1 MENTLFSSRPI
12 TLLGLLEATAKE
24 EGTVKKIEI
33 PVIQRDYAQGRL
45 NSKHIQQ
52 VRNNLLDAVYL
63 AVTGGSQPVDLDF
76 IYGYCTPD
84 RTFIPL
90 DGQQRLTTLFL
101 LHWYIARHE
110 GKEMPEALQRFRY
123 QTRMSSRDFIEKL
136 LSFTPSFDYCSLGGL
151 YPSLSEEITD
161 QYWCERSWTKT
172 DPSIRSM
179 LVMLDAIDR
188 RFGQTSGLWEKLR
201 ATEEPP
207 VFFYLLILEEKKLSP
222 SETVAQQKEEQA
234 LVLRRAEDI
243 YVKMNARGKQL
254 SPFEHFKAYLQGL
267 LKEIDAER
275 CAYFSRQIDT
285 SWSDLFWQHREEVLS
300 SAETD
305 REAVQKKTTHQLDNC
320 LLRYYRFLTRMMAYQ
335 DSRVADN
342 QAEEFTLAKQLF
354 APHNPEAATHLEI
367 LIADFE
373 GWIKMEKKYPKG
385 CTGLFNQLF
394 SGNFTAGEKIRL
406 YTETNLLDKALWHF
420 EEGAQ
425 KWTYTDAV
433 LLWGILFLVREGK
446 DPNDPL
452 SKRKMRQLR
461 NMVWDS
467 VGDEVRAEHMKE
479 VLADAQLILKE
490 ADFPSELKILT
501 KRQAVEERVKE
512 DFTRKHPEVYP
523 VLCDLEDHRFLMGKI
538 GIMGFD
544 PVTFAERGSK
554 FLSLFKETEKEY
566 GTDGKQLGTVLLT
579 YGDYSEEIK
588 GNRWRFG
595 GKNLKNWK
603 PLFGNYDKKD
613 RALRIC
619 LPSLLDDI
627 PLANLGDGKE
637 KDFFEEKKKQFV
649 ADRTARSY
657 FDWRYYFVRYPA
669 ALDSE
674 SGIYVWDA
682 EYDVRMLEG
691 KQLNGWHRD
700 VYLEMLY
707 SEIGGDESRWLLGR
721 SEVRER
727 QLKLTS
733 LNLAFYYDSEHLY
746 VRTRG
751 EASASQW
758 IHHALSAAGFKPLIN
773 QQEEWVRPI
782 KQHRGENGSIDA
794 EDRIDLAVCLYRR
807 LLQIQASQRPADSLE
822 SDAGKE

>member
-1 MENTLFSSRPI
+1 MENTSFSSRPA
-12 TLLGLLEATAKE
+12 TLLGLLGATADGKE
-24 EGTVKKIEI
+24 TVKKIEI
-33 PVIQRDYAQGRL
+33 PIIQRDYAQGRL
-45 NSKHIQQ
+45 NSEHIQQ
-52 VRNNLLDAVYL
+52 VRTNLLDAVYQAL
-63 AVTGGSQPVDLDF
+63 TGLSRPVDLDF

-136 LSFTPSFDYCSLGGL
+136 LSFTPSFDYCSPGGL

-222 SETVAQQKEEQA
+222 SEDVAQQKEEQA
-234 LVLRRAEDI
+234 LMLRKAEDI

-254 SPFEHFKAYLQGL
+254 SPFEHFKAFLEGVLQ
-267 LKEIDAER
+267 EINADR
-275 CAYFSRQIDT
+275 CAYFRHQIDT
-285 SWSDLFWQHREEVLS
+285 TWSDLFWQHREEVLS

-305 REAVQKKTTHQLDNC
+305 VKAAQKKTTHLLDNC
-320 LLRYYRFLTRMMAYQ
+320 LLRYYRFLTRMMAYR
-335 DSRVADN
+335 DNRVTDAH
-342 QAEEFTLAKQLF
+342 AEEFTLTKQLF
-354 APHNPEAATHLEI
+354 AKDNPEAAAHLEG
-367 LIADFE
+367 LIAGFDSWTE
-373 GWIKMEKKYPKG
+373 IEKKYPQG

-394 SGNFTAGEKIRL
+394 SAYFTAGEKIRL

-446 DPNDPL
+446 DPTDPL
-452 SKRKMRQLR
+452 VKRKIRQLR

-467 VGDEVRAEHMKE
+467 VGDEVRAEHMEE
-479 VLADAQLILKE
+479 VLADAQQILKE
-490 ADFPSELKILT
+490 RDFPATLKILT
-501 KRQAVEERVKE
+501 KRQADEERVKE
-512 DFTRKHPEVYP
+512 DFTRQHPNVYP

-538 GIMGFD
+538 GIMDFD
-544 PVTFAERGSK
+544 PVTFDERGRK
-554 FLSLFKETEKEY
+554 FLTLFRET
-566 GTDGKQLGTVLLT
+566 GNGMDGKQLGRVLLT

-603 PLFGNYDKKD
+603 PLFVNYDKKESTLCTY
-613 RALRIC
+613 LR
-619 LPSLLDDI
+619 SLLDDI

-637 KDFFEEKKKQFV
+637 SDFFLEKENQFI
-649 ADRTARSY
+649 ADRIARNY

-682 EYDVRMLEG
+682 EYDIRMLEG

-721 SEVRER
+721 SELRER

-733 LNLAFYYDSEHLY
+733 LNLAFYYDSECLY
-746 VRTRG
+746 VCIPG
-751 EASASQW
+751 EASASVEIQRVLCAADFEPASDKEGEW
-758 IHHALSAAGFKPLIN
+758 FRQIH
-773 QQEEWVRPI
+773 
-782 KQHRGENGSIDA
+782 QHPKEKEVSIDE
-794 EDRIDLAVCLYRR
+794 EDRIHLAVCLYRH
-807 LLQIQASQRPADSLE
+807 LLQIQATPEPADSFE
-822 SDAGKE
+822 NDTRKE